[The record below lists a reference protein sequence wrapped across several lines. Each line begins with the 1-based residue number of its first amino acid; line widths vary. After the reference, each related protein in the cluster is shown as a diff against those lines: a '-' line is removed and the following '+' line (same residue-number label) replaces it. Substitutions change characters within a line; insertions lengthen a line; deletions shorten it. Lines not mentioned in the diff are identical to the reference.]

1 MDLGLKDRVAIVTGS
16 SRGIGKAAALLFG
29 QERTCVAVT
38 FAEQQEKAEE
48 VVAAIKRGGG
58 EAYAVH
64 LDLTSI
70 DSINGAAADVLKR
83 WGRIDVLVNNAVQW
97 GARRPQEAPLF
108 EQLPPDEWQAF
119 LRANTD
125 GPTRRSRRCCR
136 PCGSADGVASSPY
149 PLELPSMGFRGQ
161 ARIPPRRPRFTV
173 SPARSRRRLDPR
185 AFSLMWSCR
194 ASR

>member
-29 QERTCVAVT
+29 QERACVSVT

-108 EQLPPDEWQAF
+108 EQLPPAEGQAF
-119 LRANTD
+119 LRGNTD
-125 GPTRRSRRCCR
+125 GPY
-136 PCGSADGVASSPY
+136 AAIQAV
-149 PLELPSMGFRGQ
+149 LPSMRERRWG
-161 ARIPPRRPRFTV
+161 RIVTV
-173 SPARSRRRLDPR
+173 SSGVAVDGLPGAGPYSPAKR
-185 AFSLMWSCR
+185 
-194 ASR
+194 